1 MSNPLSLHVSDPGRR
16 DGFGAWLERLN
27 QAGWSAPVL
36 YAVNANLTDDIKR
49 YSPQT
54 KWIYRLQNET
64 FERLPGDFL
73 QGDPRA
79 NARKWLLETKD
90 NSGRNQIQTW
100 LLNPADWYDPLNE
113 PVIGTPMQA
122 TWLNEWMLEALIIAS
137 EYGVKLALFSFSTGS
152 PDYALWPYLLTSLQL
167 GKSNGAILSLHAYN
181 DGGLAERDENGNLTQ
196 AALDTAFRHRKIYAT
211 LPDNAKLPVVYT
223 EASADN
229 GYGMRPASEWIADLI
244 AYGEIIKDDPIVLG
258 ACAFQIGGN
267 ESNCYSIVGD
277 YAEEI
282 VEVDWTVEPV
292 IPDDYVFLHWL
303 MESQEITI
311 NPFEFNMPDRDIAL
325 IAVYVK
331 QGEPPIYR
339 RLTLATN
346 PAGFENRV
354 IANVPTDQPIEVGK
368 LVRVEAR

>member
-27 QAGWSAPVL
+27 QAGWPAPVL

-73 QGDPRA
+73 QGDPRV

-113 PVIGTPMQA
+113 PVIGTAEQA
-122 TWLNEWMLEALIIAS
+122 LWLNDWMIEALTIAA
-137 EYGVKLALFSFSTGS
+137 EYGLKLALFSFSTGS
-152 PDYALWPYLLTSLQL
+152 PEYDLWQYLIPALQL
-167 GKSNGAILSLHAYN
+167 GKLNGAILSLHAYN
-181 DGGLAERDENGNLTQ
+181 DGGLAERDTSGNLTQ

-211 LPDNAKLPVVYT
+211 LPDDAKLPVVYS

-229 GYGMRPASEWIADLI
+229 GYGMRPANEWIADLI
-244 AYGEIIKDDPIVLG
+244 AYGEVIKDDPIVMG

-267 ESNCYSIVGD
+267 ESNCYSVVGD
-277 YAEEI
+277 YADEI
-282 VEVDWTVEPV
+282 VEIDWTVTPPV
-292 IPDDYVFLHWL
+292 NDDFKYWVDLDTGETL
-303 MESQEITI
+303 GADKVY
-311 NPFEFNMPDRDIAL
+311 EFNIYGNRRIH
-325 IAVYVK
+325 AVTSEQFTCTTSADSGIVIGGGTY
-331 QGEPPIYR
+331 
-339 RLTLATN
+339 
-346 PAGFENRV
+346 PAG
-354 IANVPTDQPIEVGK
+354 AH
-368 LVRVEAR
+368 VRLEWSAA